1 MTRCSFHPFY
11 TLAFIF
17 SLCFFT
23 KAQYVSLNPKVD
35 TLKVGVA
42 GNAPFIINEPG
53 NPLPQGI
60 SAKIWGEIADD
71 LNWNYRYKD
80 YQSVTQALEALKT
93 GEVDMVVG
101 PVTINSQRLDSFKF
115 SQPYYQSSLAIAYKQ
130 GEFSI
135 WNLVKLLFSFKLLI
149 AIGIFLVILTIVGT
163 LLWLAEKKASPDQFP
178 SEPAKG
184 IGTGMW
190 LAIVTMSTTGYGD
203 KAPIT
208 LMGRIIA
215 GTWMIV
221 SIISATSMVAGIAS
235 VLTFSNFQSVDIKNI
250 EELNGKRVATI
261 SGSPSVDF
269 LKEYK
274 VTVRPV
280 ENLNAAMTLLH
291 DKKVDAIVYDRPQL
305 LYYLNNHEE
314 EDLQISKAEY
324 YKQGYG
330 FVFPKESP
338 LTYDVNRTLL
348 KLAEDNKAAE
358 IAEEY
363 LGKEQ

>member
-1 MTRCSFHPFY
+1 MTRFSFRLLF
-11 TLAFIF
+11 TLVFIF
-17 SLCFFT
+17 SFCLFT
-23 KAQYVSLNPKVD
+23 KAQNTSTNSTTD
-35 TLKVGVA
+35 TLKVGIA
-42 GNAPFIINEPG
+42 GSAPFVILEPG

-60 SAKIWGEIADD
+60 SATIWDDIASD
-71 LNWNYRYKD
+71 LKWNYKYKD
-80 YQSVTQALEALKT
+80 YQSVNQALEALKT

-115 SQPYYQSSLAIAYKQ
+115 SQPFYQSSLAIAYKQ

-163 LLWLAEKKASPDQFP
+163 LLWLAERKASPDQFP
-178 SEPAKG
+178 AEPAKG

-203 KAPIT
+203 KAPVT

-250 EELNGKRVATI
+250 EQLNGKKVATI

-274 VTVRPV
+274 VTVKPV
-280 ENLNAAMTLLH
+280 ATLNDAMALLH

-348 KLAEDNKAAE
+348 KLAEDNKTTE

-363 LGKEQ
+363 LGKVQ